1 MQYVQPRRFLLT
13 LLVMAAMLSAT
24 ALVAAPADA
33 VPSCSWTSCNGL
45 DPHATGCDVG
55 ASTMDDFTYSAYF
68 ELRYS
73 STCHAVWT
81 RVTSQV
87 TYNTIFG
94 QIRAYQSYPT
104 SVNSPTYLMYGVQ
117 ARAGTYWTAMV
128 SYGYWVRSCADD
140 WFSTVAPIVCTA
152 VH

>member
-1 MQYVQPRRFLLT
+1 MPYVQRRRFLLT
-13 LLVMAAMLSAT
+13 LFMVAAMLSVD
-24 ALVAAPADA
+24 ALVAASANASP
-33 VPSCSWTSCNGL
+33 PCSWASCNGL
-45 DPHATGCDVG
+45 DPHAMGCDVG
-55 ASTMDDFTYSAYF
+55 ASTMDEFTYSAYF

-87 TYNTIFG
+87 DYNTIFG
-94 QIRAYQSYPT
+94 QVRAYQTYPT
-104 SVNSPTYLMYGVQ
+104 SLNSPTYLVYGVQ

-128 SYGYWVRSCADD
+128 SYGYWVRSCASS
-140 WFSTVAPIVCTA
+140 WFNAVPIACTA